1 MSELKY
7 SYNEFLGLLL
17 IYIAHVDM
25 EFTEDEREMIKNKI
39 GQNALEKVLADFE
52 NMSDFQAFQVILS
65 YKGVYYPTTEQ
76 KEEIMTDIKKL
87 FLSDH
92 DFSTLEKETYHFLLN
107 MM

>member
-1 MSELKY
+1 
-7 SYNEFLGLLL
+7 
-17 IYIAHVDM
+17 
-25 EFTEDEREMIKNKI
+25 
-39 GQNALEKVLADFE
+39 
-52 NMSDFQAFQVILS
+52 MSDFQAFQAILS